1 MPGECLVAN
10 LDAPF
15 AVPAKVHLWADVV
28 RDCPPP
34 PAPRPVVAAQRRRP
48 LVD

>member
-1 MPGECLVAN
+1 MPGECLLAN

-15 AVPAKVHLWADVV
+15 AVPAKISLWADVV
-28 RDCPPP
+28 RACPPP
-34 PAPRPVVAAQRRRP
+34 PAPRPVATPNVAA